1 MCFTKLIHKGR
12 HAPSNITTDG
22 WALQEALVG
31 GVGQEFV
38 QSELSR
44 PGQTPQQALLEIR
57 RKAGLRNPHCLP
69 LLGLLDQLGKR
80 R

>member
-1 MCFTKLIHKGR
+1 M
-12 HAPSNITTDG
+12 
-22 WALQEALVG
+22 G